1 MDFASTFRAE
11 VFRPVAVLIV
21 PGAIASF
28 PYFMLATK
36 YYPDLAIYRDSHEVP
51 YYAISFLIVLAVGLL
66 LEDLG
71 SLIEADVWDKK
82 LERDH
87 ELKDTWRKYL
97 MLTLEKEPIG
107 QRYLRAMVLRLKFE
121 LGCSVAFVS
130 FLVGMGW
137 LNLAFPLMSWFAYF
151 ALALGVVVTGAYLLW
166 ESYRGAKVLATLRK
180 ALVASHK

>member
-36 YYPDLAIYRDSHEVP
+36 YFPDLATYRDTHEIP
-51 YYAISFLIVLAVGLL
+51 YYAISFLLVLGVGLI

-71 SLIEADVWDKK
+71 SLIEAEVWDEK

-87 ELKDTWRKYL
+87 KIKDTWQKYL

-121 LGCSVAFVS
+121 LGCSVAFVP
-130 FLVGMGW
+130 FLFGMAW
-137 LNLAFPLMSWFAYF
+137 LNVAFPLISWCAYS
-151 ALALGVVVTGAYLLW
+151 ALAIGVTLMGAYLLW
-166 ESYRGAKVLATLRK
+166 ESYRGARVLATLRK
-180 ALVASHK
+180 DLVASHK